1 MNEIPRSMPCDV
13 LVRLGAQRSWD
24 GGIWR
29 ARAKGVGMDHLWH
42 IVMAASGAG
51 AVLALALGFALRG
64 K

>member
-1 MNEIPRSMPCDV
+1 MNEIPRSTPCDAV
-13 LVRLGAQRSWD
+13 VRLENAGLRD
-24 GGIWR
+24 GRIWR